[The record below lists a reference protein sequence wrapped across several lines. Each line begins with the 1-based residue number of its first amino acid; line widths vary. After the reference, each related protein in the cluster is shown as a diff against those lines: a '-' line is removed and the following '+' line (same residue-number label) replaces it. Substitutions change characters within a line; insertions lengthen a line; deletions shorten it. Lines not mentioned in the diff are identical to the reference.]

1 MYEIEV
7 EVTEDINPYKKLVER
22 FGKEKKETSIPDPY
36 GAISLKEWDNGII
49 LVRKVE
55 YDFGRK
61 MYVMK
66 DRACIPEGSEF
77 KGLIEELELI
87 QSVKR

>member
-1 MYEIEV
+1 MWEIEV
-7 EVTEDINPYKKLVER
+7 EVTEDINPYRKLVEK
-22 FGKEKKETSIPDPY
+22 FGREKKETPIPSPY
-36 GAISLKEWDNGII
+36 GAVSLKEWDNGIT

-66 DRACIPEGSEF
+66 DRVCVPERSEF
-77 KGLIEELELI
+77 GKLIEELESI
-87 QSVKR
+87 RIKR